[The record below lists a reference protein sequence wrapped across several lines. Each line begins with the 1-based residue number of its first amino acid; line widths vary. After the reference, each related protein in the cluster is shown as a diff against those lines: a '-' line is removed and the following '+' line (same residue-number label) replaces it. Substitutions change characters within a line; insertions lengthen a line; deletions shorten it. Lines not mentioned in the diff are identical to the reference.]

1 MNVVMDLRCRM
12 PFCGALDHFD
22 DLVLVPFHLA
32 AGFDGVATGE
42 SPPLVS

>member
-1 MNVVMDLRCRM
+1 MDVGRDLRCRLHS
-12 PFCGALDHFD
+12 CGAFDHFD
-22 DLVLVPFHLA
+22 DLVHARFHLA